1 MEIRTT
7 GCRQIADGRAWPQI
21 TDRRQLLLRLTE
33 DGGRMLETELS
44 AQDQRRERQ
53 RIGLERASA
62 LVDADALV
70 GDSAWR

>member
-1 MEIRTT
+1 
-7 GCRQIADGRAWPQI
+7 
-21 TDRRQLLLRLTE
+21 
-33 DGGRMLETELS
+33 MLETELS

>member
-1 MEIRTT
+1 
-7 GCRQIADGRAWPQI
+7 
-21 TDRRQLLLRLTE
+21 
-33 DGGRMLETELS
+33 MLETELA

-53 RIGLERASA
+53 RIGLERVSG